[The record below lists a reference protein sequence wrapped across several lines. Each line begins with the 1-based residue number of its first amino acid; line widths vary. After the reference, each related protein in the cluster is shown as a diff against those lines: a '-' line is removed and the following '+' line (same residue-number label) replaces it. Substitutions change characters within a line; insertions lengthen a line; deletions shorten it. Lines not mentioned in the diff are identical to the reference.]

1 MSAKKKTIVITMG
14 KRKGQEVT
22 LTRKKSKPDF
32 VTVKTVTGE
41 EIQIHNSF
49 LK

>member
-32 VTVKTVTGE
+32 VTVKTETGE